1 MSPYIPKLEDLD
13 VVPVPDIL
21 ALSNTFQ
28 GQSSPA
34 SARWV
39 MVASADIPDVKQ
51 NARSAPS
58 SFASILQTSQFSRE
72 KFIMLKQSHNKIMS
86 YTINQLHVDFKLI
99 AHLFVFLFIMCYIIL
114 LPRKLFCNN
123 SECRLT

>member
-1 MSPYIPKLEDLD
+1 LIANLRRTSPFIPKLEDLD
-13 VVPVPDIL
+13 VVPVPNFL
-21 ALSNTFQ
+21 ALSNTSQ

-58 SFASILQTSQFSRE
+58 NFASILQTSQISGD
-72 KFIMLKQSHNKIMS
+72 KFIMLKQSHNKITS
-86 YTINQLHVDFKLI
+86 YTINQLRVHFKLI
-99 AHLFVFLFIMCYIIL
+99 AHLFVFFYYYVLHY
-114 LPRKLFCNN
+114 
-123 SECRLT
+123 TTT